1 MRATLALIIGTIAT
15 IGLGACG
22 GNYDVM
28 PITAD
33 DECYSLDC
41 PLMAGGELR
50 AYPVFNSDVTE
61 IVHPVRVTVSPP
73 ELADVTLDGDVLV
86 IRAAEM
92 ASGTEPSATLPGY
105 GELHVELENGND
117 FYRTFNVEP
126 RATTAVVPDRN
137 RVPLDLFPERRLPG
151 ERLAMFDGD
160 ALVLIAEHRA
170 IEGQRLLG
178 HDGTVWASEGVQL
191 ASLEPAYGDYDQ
203 ELVRRVRALVPGA
216 ATVGFG
222 SAALPLDIV
231 PPKTAARLEVINRY
245 AQSIEA
251 GSNIHS
257 SAGGGVTVRL
267 LAYAADGRY
276 IYGGPPFLPVTVTSS
291 DPSIVAAG
299 DREIYPDRDVWL
311 EGYRSGTATV
321 TVSFDGLSID
331 VPVTVD

>member
-1 MRATLALIIGTIAT
+1 MRATLALILTIGT

-22 GNYDVM
+22 GSYDVM

-50 AYPVFNSDVTE
+50 TYPVFNSDITE
-61 IVHPVRVTVSPP
+61 IVHPIRVTVSPP
-73 ELADVTLDGDVLV
+73 ELADVTLDGDVIV
-86 IRAAEM
+86 IRAAEIPG
-92 ASGTEPSATLPGY
+92 GTEPSATLPGY
-105 GELHVELENGND
+105 GELHVELESGGD
-117 FYRTFNVEP
+117 FYRTFDVKA

-137 RVPLDLFPERRLPG
+137 RVPLDLFPERKLPG

-160 ALVLIAEHRA
+160 ALVLIAEHRS
-170 IEGQRLLG
+170 IDGQRLLG
-178 HDGTVWASEGVQL
+178 HDGTVWASDGVQL
-191 ASLEPAYGDYDQ
+191 ATLEPAYGDYDQ

-216 ATVGFG
+216 ATVAFG
-222 SAALPLDIV
+222 AASLPLDIV
-231 PPKTAARLEVINRY
+231 PPKSVARLEVINRY

-251 GSNIHS
+251 GSNIRA

-276 IYGGPPFLPVTVTSS
+276 IYGGPPFLPITVTSS
-291 DPSIVAAG
+291 DPSIVDVG
-299 DREIYPDRDVWL
+299 DREIYPDRDIWL
-311 EGYRSGTATV
+311 TGYGSGTATV
-321 TVSFDGLSID
+321 TLSFDGLSMD